1 MPKDLARLVLPK
13 PVMRRLESSGI
24 YCQTWVT
31 AERQARGVRWVL
43 RGVESGGSTRELGRY
58 ISFFAEDGSRL
69 PWLQKLDRI
78 GSNGVHA
85 VLVAAELMSVE
96 MSRIGQTYQ
105 LLVSSHRLGNGAAGK
120 RPPVESTVVFR
131 GIDGQLPPDLLKQ
144 GFAPEFFSRGGE
156 VRPVPESLVEAVK
169 AVTAGVSC
177 VNCRHCHGLVERAI
191 SADSADMH
199 ALELGIGKERIVT
212 EDHPD
217 AASIASYAS
226 NAQQGMTA
234 KEGNT

>member
-13 PVMRRLESSGI
+13 PVIRRLETSGI

-31 AERQARGVRWVL
+31 AERQARCNGWVL
-43 RGVESGGSTRELGRY
+43 RGVESGGSIRELGRY
-58 ISFFAEDGSRL
+58 ISFFGEDGSRL
-69 PWLQKLDRI
+69 SWLQKLDRI

-85 VLVAAELMSVE
+85 VVVATALVSVE

-105 LLVSSHRLGNGAAGK
+105 LLVARHHLGGAASGK
-120 RPPVESTVVFR
+120 RPSVESTVIFR

-156 VRPVPESLVEAVK
+156 VRPVPEFLVEAVK

-177 VNCRHCHGLVERAI
+177 VNCRHCHGLIERPISGESAI
-191 SADSADMH
+191 VPTEHLRAGEEYA
-199 ALELGIGKERIVT
+199 VT
-212 EDHPD
+212 EILRG
-217 AASIASYAS
+217 AASIA
-226 NAQQGMTA
+226 
-234 KEGNT
+234 

>member
-13 PVMRRLESSGI
+13 PVMRRLETSGI

-31 AERQARGVRWVL
+31 AERQARCNRWVL

-78 GSNGVHA
+78 GTNGVHA
-85 VLVAAELMSVE
+85 VVVAAALMSVE

-105 LLVSSHRLGNGAAGK
+105 LLVARHRFGNGAAGK
-120 RPPVESTVVFR
+120 RPRVESVVIFR
-131 GIDGQLPPDLLKQ
+131 GIDGQLPPELLKQ

-156 VRPVPESLVEAVK
+156 VKPIPESVAEAVK

-177 VNCRHCHGLVERAI
+177 VNCRHCHGLVERAP
-191 SADSADMH
+191 SADSPVVRAVDSD
-199 ALELGIGKERIVT
+199 IGVA
-212 EDHPD
+212 EDHRG
-217 AASIASYAS
+217 AASIVSYAS
-226 NAQQGMTA
+226 NA
-234 KEGNT
+234 

>member
-1 MPKDLARLVLPK
+1 MRKDLARLVLPK
-13 PVMRRLESSGI
+13 SMMQRLEASGV

-31 AERQARGVRWVL
+31 AERQSRCDRWVV

-58 ISFFAEDGSRL
+58 ISFFAGDGRRL

-85 VLVAAELMSVE
+85 VVVAAALTSVE
-96 MSRIGQTYQ
+96 MSRIGSTYQ
-105 LLVSSHRLGNGAAGK
+105 LLVAKHRLGNDAAGK
-120 RPPVESTVVFR
+120 RPRVESTVIFR
-131 GIDGQLPPDLLKQ
+131 GVDGQLPPDLLKQ

-156 VRPVPESLVEAVK
+156 VKPVPEWLVEAVK

-191 SADSADMH
+191 SEDCALVKAADLDVGEQCVA
-199 ALELGIGKERIVT
+199 T
-212 EDHPD
+212 EDHHG
-217 AASIASYAS
+217 AASIAL
-226 NAQQGMTA
+226 
-234 KEGNT
+234 